1 MKKQFVKKVTL
12 LFAFIATFS
21 SIQLLYPQC
30 NSFAKKMCSYKM
42 APFTD
47 NGQSNTKTLTAGEK
61 ATLNVA
67 LFAGQV
73 YRILVC
79 SEEILGTLS
88 FKVTDA
94 TGGILF
100 DSSKNGQ
107 LDFWDFRMKSSQT
120 VKIEITAPLSSS
132 TSSVLPSGCVS
143 IIVGFKN

>member
-1 MKKQFVKKVTL
+1 MKQQYFKKVALLFVFITTFSTIQIYAQCNTFVKKM
-12 LFAFIATFS
+12 
-21 SIQLLYPQC
+21 C
-30 NSFAKKMCSYKM
+30 NHKIT
-42 APFTD
+42 PFTE

-61 ATLNVA
+61 AILNVT

-79 SEEILGTLS
+79 SEEILGIVS

-94 TGGILF
+94 TGGVLF

-120 VKIEITAPLSSS
+120 IKIEIIVPLSSY